1 MKNSILKTLCVCSL
15 AIAATACSEKQGT
28 VEDNP
33 ELVSMGYQ
41 GKTIVVKDAV
51 NDDNLVLKVYA
62 KDKALLDLCDASNF
76 TFISDPQ
83 SKSNYY
89 AKMEAE
95 AEAEEE
101 IIPDTEDLEEPE
113 GIDST
118 YIVEVLQINLKNQQT
133 PFIFSQDLP
142 NPYANN
148 ELKGVCGGYQQ
159 WGCWNRWPSVY
170 KIEVWNTASG
180 ICNGI
185 KVKIFDQCPEG
196 TFHGYAWNPAAY
208 SPHEWELKKNG
219 RSNGFVHMYNDD
231 EMVSGPNNTLIW
243 GHMAVCSSP
252 RKEKNRSKL
261 NYEIQYTK

>member
-28 VEDNP
+28 VDDNP
-33 ELVSMGYQ
+33 ELVTMGYQ

-83 SKSNYY
+83 SKSDYY
-89 AKMEAE
+89 AKMEAM

-101 IIPDTEDLEEPE
+101 IIPDTEDLEDPE

-118 YIVEVLQINLKNQQT
+118 YIVEVLQVNLKNQRNSYLFT
-133 PFIFSQDLP
+133 QDLP

-148 ELKGVCGGYQQ
+148 ELKGNACGSYCSWSAVKFVTSAYRIRVTNKAIGL
-159 WGCWNRWPSVY
+159 
-170 KIEVWNTASG
+170 
-180 ICNGI
+180 CNGI
-185 KVKIFDQCPEG
+185 KVKIFDYD
-196 TFHGYAWNPAAY
+196 HGYPFNPDAY
-208 SPHEWELKKNG
+208 SPHEEELKK
-219 RSNGFVHMYNDD
+219 YNDHKT
-231 EMVSGPNNTLIW
+231 VVNGKVQGPNNTMVY
-243 GHMAVCSSP
+243 GSFVVCSSP
-252 RKEKNRSKL
+252 RKEKNRTKL
-261 NYEIQYTK
+261 VYDIWETNPDE